1 MSNFDD
7 IFESTPQTDEFDKE
21 AWAAKKK
28 AERDE
33 VYALTDATAE
43 AVCADGGKFR
53 EYLDVQ
59 AAFRNY
65 SATNALLILATKP
78 DARRLGDKDFW
89 RDQGVYIKR
98 QEFGR
103 PIKIVESN
111 GEYTRDD
118 GSIGV
123 GLLIAPAAHGG
134 LPEIVARF
142 PAVMNDLFHI
152 ELCGDSLKTVLVLL
166 CAYGLAVG
174 VILSSRRNYRR
185 GEEHG
190 SAKWGSARTVNR
202 KYRAAE
208 PEDNKIFTQNVR
220 MGLDGRKHRR
230 NLNTVVVGGSGA
242 GKTRFYAKPNLCQ
255 ANTSFT
261 VLDPKGELL
270 RSTGH
275 LLRQKGYEVRV
286 LDLLNMEKS
295 HCYNPFVYLRNDND
309 VQRLVTNLFK
319 STTPKGSQSN
329 DPFWDTAASMLLL
342 ALIFYLKYEAPPDE
356 QNFPMVMEMLRAA
369 DVRED
374 CDEYTSPLDELFE
387 RLEMRNPDHIAVKYY
402 KDYHSGSAK
411 TLKSIQITLAAR
423 LEKFNLSS
431 LAALTATDELDLPS
445 LGEKKVA
452 LFALIPDNDTS
463 FNFLVS
469 ILYTQ
474 LFQQLFY
481 LADHKY
487 GGSLPVPVHFLMDEF
502 SNVSLPEDF
511 SKILAVMR
519 SRNVYVSIILQNV
532 AALKALFEKE
542 WESILGNCDE
552 FLYLGGNETST
563 HKLISESYLGK
574 STIDTNTYGKSSGRN
589 GNYST
594 NYQISGREL
603 LTPDEVRMLD
613 NRYALLF
620 IRGER
625 PVMDEKYDILKHP
638 NIALTEDGGAAPYEH
653 GGTENAVA
661 TLSFAG
667 AAAETL
673 YEPNEPIPDYELLS
687 DEDIEALF

>member
-1 MSNFDD
+1 MKRGNNPLVLCLF
-7 IFESTPQTDEFDKE
+7 
-21 AWAAKKK
+21 
-28 AERDE
+28 
-33 VYALTDATAE
+33 
-43 AVCADGGKFR
+43 G
-53 EYLDVQ
+53 
-59 AAFRNY
+59 
-65 SATNALLILATKP
+65 ILP
-78 DARRLGDKDFW
+78 VVWL
-89 RDQGVYIKR
+89 
-98 QEFGR
+98 
-103 PIKIVESN
+103 
-111 GEYTRDD
+111 
-118 GSIGV
+118 

-134 LPEIVARF
+134 LPEILARF
-142 PAVMNDLFHI
+142 PAAMNDPFHI

-166 CAYGLAVG
+166 CVYGLSIG
-174 VILSSRRNYRR
+174 VFLSSRRSYRR

-190 SAKWGSARTVNR
+190 SAKWGNARAVNK
-202 KYRAAE
+202 KYRAIKPKE
-208 PEDNKIFTQNVR
+208 NKIFTQNVR

-230 NLNTVVVGGSGA
+230 NLNTIVVGGSGA
-242 GKTRFYAKPNLCQ
+242 GKTRFYGKANLYQ
-255 ANTSFT
+255 ASTTSYLC
-261 VLDPKGELL
+261 LDCKGEMLRDTGYLL
-270 RSTGH
+270 K
-275 LLRQKGYEVRV
+275 QKGYEVRV

-295 HCYNPFVYLRNDND
+295 HCYNPFVYLRDDND

-342 ALIFYLKYEAPPDE
+342 ALVFYLKYEAPPDE
-356 QNFPMVMEMLRAA
+356 QNFSMVMEMLRAA

-374 CDEYTSPLDELFE
+374 MDEYTSPLDELFE
-387 RLEMRNPDHIAVKYY
+387 RLEMRDPDHIAVKYY

-502 SNVSLPEDF
+502 ANVSLPDDF
-511 SKILAVMR
+511 DKILSVMR
-519 SRNVYVSIILQNV
+519 SRRVFVSIILQNL
-532 AALKALFEKE
+532 AQLKTLFEKQ
-542 WESILGNCDE
+542 WESIVGNCDE
-552 FLYLGGNETST
+552 FLYLGGNEQST
-563 HKLISESYLGK
+563 HKYVSELLGK
-574 STIDTNTYGKSSGRN
+574 ATIDTNTYGKSSGRN

-603 LTPDEVRMLD
+603 MTPDEVRMLD
-613 NRYALLF
+613 NRCALLF
-620 IRGER
+620 IRGEL
-625 PVMDEKYDILKHP
+625 PIMDEKYDILKHP
-638 NIALTEDGGAAPYEH
+638 NVSLTTDGSAAPYEH
-653 GGTENAVA
+653 GGTEHAVA
-661 TLSFAG
+661 TLSLAG
-667 AAAETL
+667 IPTQDIPDMEET
-673 YEPNEPIPDYELLS
+673 EPDYELLS
-687 DEDIEALF
+687 DEDIEALFSI

>member
-1 MSNFDD
+1 MK
-7 IFESTPQTDEFDKE
+7 KE
-21 AWAAKKK
+21 
-28 AERDE
+28 
-33 VYALTDATAE
+33 
-43 AVCADGGKFR
+43 
-53 EYLDVQ
+53 
-59 AAFRNY
+59 N
-65 SATNALLILATKP
+65 NPLILC
-78 DARRLGDKDFW
+78 L
-89 RDQGVYIKR
+89 
-98 QEFGR
+98 FGIL
-103 PIKIVESN
+103 PV
-111 GEYTRDD
+111 
-118 GSIGV
+118 V
-123 GLLIAPAAHGG
+123 WLGLLIAPAAHGG

-142 PAVMNDLFHI
+142 PAVINDPFHI

-166 CAYGLAVG
+166 CAYGLTVG

-202 KYRAAE
+202 KYRAAA

-295 HCYNPFVYLRNDND
+295 HCYNPFVYLRDDND

-387 RLEMRNPDHIAVKYY
+387 RLEMREPDHIAVKYY

-474 LFQQLFY
+474 LFQQLSY

-603 LTPDEVRMLD
+603 MMPDEVRMLD

-638 NIALTEDGGAAPYEH
+638 NIALTEDGGVAPYEH

-661 TLSFAG
+661 TLSLAG
-667 AAAETL
+667 AVVETL
-673 YEPNEPIPDYELLS
+673 SELSEPIPDYELLA

>member
-1 MSNFDD
+1 MRPQRKYGAGTMKRENNPLVLCLFG
-7 IFESTPQTDEFDKE
+7 IFPVV
-21 AWAAKKK
+21 W
-28 AERDE
+28 
-33 VYALTDATAE
+33 L
-43 AVCADGGKFR
+43 
-53 EYLDVQ
+53 
-59 AAFRNY
+59 
-65 SATNALLILATKP
+65 
-78 DARRLGDKDFW
+78 
-89 RDQGVYIKR
+89 
-98 QEFGR
+98 
-103 PIKIVESN
+103 
-111 GEYTRDD
+111 
-118 GSIGV
+118 

-295 HCYNPFVYLRNDND
+295 HCYNPFVYLRDDND

-342 ALIFYLKYEAPPDE
+342 ALVFYLKYEAPPDE

-374 CDEYTSPLDELFE
+374 MDEYTSPLDELFE
-387 RLEMRNPDHIAVKYY
+387 RLEMRKPDHIAVKYY

-574 STIDTNTYGKSSGRN
+574 STIDTNTYGKSSGHN

-661 TLSFAG
+661 TLSLAG
-667 AAAETL
+667 VAAETL
-673 YEPNEPIPDYELLS
+673 FEFNKPIPDYELLS
-687 DEDIEALF
+687 AEDIEALF

>member
-1 MSNFDD
+1 MKRGNNPLVLCLF
-7 IFESTPQTDEFDKE
+7 
-21 AWAAKKK
+21 
-28 AERDE
+28 
-33 VYALTDATAE
+33 
-43 AVCADGGKFR
+43 G
-53 EYLDVQ
+53 
-59 AAFRNY
+59 
-65 SATNALLILATKP
+65 ILP
-78 DARRLGDKDFW
+78 VVWL
-89 RDQGVYIKR
+89 
-98 QEFGR
+98 
-103 PIKIVESN
+103 
-111 GEYTRDD
+111 
-118 GSIGV
+118 

-134 LPEIVARF
+134 LPEIVTRF
-142 PAVMNDLFHI
+142 PAVMNDPFHI
-152 ELCGDSLKTVLVLL
+152 ELCGDSLKTVLILL

-202 KYRAAE
+202 KYRAAA

-295 HCYNPFVYLRNDND
+295 HCYNPFVYLRDDND

-319 STTPKGSQSN
+319 STTPKDSQSN

-374 CDEYTSPLDELFE
+374 MDEYTSPLDELFE
-387 RLEMRNPDHIAVKYY
+387 RLEMREPDHIAVKYY

-661 TLSFAG
+661 TLSFAE
-667 AAAETL
+667 AAAETVSA
-673 YEPNEPIPDYELLS
+673 PNEPTLDYELLS